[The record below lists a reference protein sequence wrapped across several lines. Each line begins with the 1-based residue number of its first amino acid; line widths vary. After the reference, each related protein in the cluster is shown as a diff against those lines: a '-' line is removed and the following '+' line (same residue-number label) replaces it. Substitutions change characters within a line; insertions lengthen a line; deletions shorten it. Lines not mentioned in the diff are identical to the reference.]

1 LSPENQT
8 VKSVADILNQEN
20 LKGNFYS
27 NHSVLLF
34 YLKNYKNEPQKYL
47 PLNSKNMSDVPKG
60 SILVWENHY
69 GYRPEFNNDIK
80 FEDLQN
86 NPDYKVLN
94 QYPSADKRFVA
105 YIIEKIN

>member
-1 LSPENQT
+1 
-8 VKSVADILNQEN
+8 
-20 LKGNFYS
+20 
-27 NHSVLLF
+27 
-34 YLKNYKNEPQKYL
+34 
-47 PLNSKNMSDVPKG
+47 MSDVPKG